1 MKYLFFLISL
11 LFTTQAHAQGFIHL
25 DAELPKP
32 TIKYNFIEKEPH
44 GRSYRLEALPPYE
57 ARDLEERGL
66 TRAQWLYLAL
76 HALDYK
82 QTMKI
87 AANPDRYAEKNKI
100 LGAHP
105 SKEAVTGYFIA
116 SGILYVVLTEMM
128 GDDIKETFA
137 RGSVLGK
144 FKVVLHNDKVG
155 L

>member
-1 MKYLFFLISL
+1 MRYILYIVAL
-11 LFTTQAHAQGFIHL
+11 LFSTQAHAQGFIHL
-25 DAELPKP
+25 DAELPTP
-32 TIKYNFIEKEPH
+32 PIKYNFIEKEPLS
-44 GRSYRLEALPPYE
+44 RSYRLEALPPYE
-57 ARDLEERGL
+57 ARDLEESGL

-105 SKEAVTGYFIA
+105 SKGAVTGYFIA

-128 GDDIKETFA
+128 DDDLKETFA

-144 FKVVLHNDKVG
+144 FKVVMHNDKVG